1 MDDESAFHV
10 NFSPYNVVDDN
21 LSSFW
26 SSAETPQPHWVQVQ
40 FTHRIDVSKVVVQA
54 RRLDGIVIQSAT
66 VSASSGGGALRVQGT
81 VTGNTAADISFRFA
95 APVSLDTVRVT
106 VNTEAFDGSPRIEA
120 DIAEI
125 RFYDRSGHLIGNP

>member
-40 FTHRIDVSKVVVQA
+40 FTHRIEVSRVVVQT
-54 RRLDGIVIQSAT
+54 RRLNGIVIASAT
-66 VSASSGGGALRVQGT
+66 VGTSAGGGALQVQGT
-81 VTGNTAADISFRFA
+81 VSGNGSADIPFTFA

-106 VNTEAFDGSPRIEA
+106 VNAETFEGSPRIEA
-120 DIAEI
+120 DVAEI
-125 RFYDRSGHLIGNP
+125 RFYDRGGHLIGNP